1 MAERRQGGGPCGKW
15 PSRTGAATTTARE
28 CGEDGDT
35 VVVRGDMVDRATL
48 ERADDE
54 AVVRLPRAMVL
65 QAAERLRQG

>member
-1 MAERRQGGGPCGKW
+1 MRKGAEPDGCSYDNCPGVW
-15 PSRTGAATTTARE
+15 
-28 CGEDGDT
+28 EDGDT

-48 ERADDE
+48 ERADGE

>member
-1 MAERRQGGGPCGKW
+1 MRKVAEPDGCSYDNCPGVW
-15 PSRTGAATTTARE
+15 A
-28 CGEDGDT
+28 DGDT

-48 ERADDE
+48 ERAAGE